1 MRTLDVTLNQLI
13 RPVIWLEDTGDWSSD
28 WDVLRQ
34 SPLINCQNIK
44 KRPSLSWGWDCSDAV
59 VRGVRTEG
67 SGTVWIWGEPE
78 GQEREALLDILLMA
92 GRGHSRLSHDSH
104 ARLSVLSH
112 AVDIGILTTPA

>member
-78 GQEREALLDILLMA
+78 GQEREALLEILLM
-92 GRGHSRLSHDSH
+92 
-104 ARLSVLSH
+104 
-112 AVDIGILTTPA
+112 